1 MTLKRILYRSY
12 IRFLEKLVLLY
23 PFKSCFSYNL
33 SIKELEKIDNSPVVD
48 IVVVTFNN
56 KQIFEHQARLV
67 KKYLSGNYNY
77 IVADN
82 SSDKS
87 IRKEI
92 QALCVKN
99 DISYVS
105 LPPNYLT
112 RSKSH
117 AAALNWIYYKII
129 CRRRPDIFGFIDH
142 DLFPISKVNIA
153 EKISNQPIYGLLRE
167 RSPFWYLFAGLCFFK
182 FNFVEKK
189 KVDFMPRMEKDIYLD
204 TGGSNWHSL
213 YAFLDIN
220 KITTFVTEKQVTF
233 RKQETAKRHADEIEY
248 FDDCWLHTI
257 NGSYW
262 AKVDNKDDFVNTF
275 LEKY

>member
-1 MTLKRILYRSY
+1 MNISRILYRSY
-12 IRFLEKLVLLY
+12 IRFLERLVLLH
-23 PFKSCFSYNL
+23 PFKSCFSFNL
-33 SIKELEKIDNSPVVD
+33 STKGLEKKGSTPVID

-56 KQIFEHQARLV
+56 KQIFEHQARLI

-92 QALCVKN
+92 RELCIKN
-99 DISYVS
+99 NISYVS
-105 LPPNYLT
+105 LPPNHLVGAN
-112 RSKSH
+112 SH
-117 AAALNWIYYKII
+117 ATALNWIYYKII
-129 CRRRPDIFGFIDH
+129 CRRHPDIFGFIDH

-153 EKISNQPIYGLLRE
+153 EKISNQPIYGLLRD
-167 RSPFWYLFAGLCFFK
+167 RPPFWYLFAGLCFFR

-189 KVDFMPRMEKDIYLD
+189 KIDFMPRMKKGVYLD
-204 TGGSNWHSL
+204 TGGSNWRSL
-213 YAFLDIN
+213 YASLNKN
-220 KITTFVTEKQVTF
+220 KITTFVIEKQIAF
-233 RKQETAKRHADEIEY
+233 RKQESAKRHADEIEY

-262 AKVDNKDDFVNTF
+262 TKVDNKDDFVNEI
-275 LEKY
+275 LKKY